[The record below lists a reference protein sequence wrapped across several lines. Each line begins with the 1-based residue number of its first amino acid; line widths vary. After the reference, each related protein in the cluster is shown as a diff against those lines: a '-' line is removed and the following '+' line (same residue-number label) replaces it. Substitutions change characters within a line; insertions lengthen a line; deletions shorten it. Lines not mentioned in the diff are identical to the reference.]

1 MCQKKKT
8 EQEIDYNKITIP
20 SRQEII
26 HMLEEE
32 HIYYMYTYIY
42 TDSVT
47 QIPLSKG

>member
-1 MCQKKKT
+1 MWQRKT
-8 EQEIDYNKITIP
+8 EQETDYNKITIP

-32 HIYYMYTYIY
+32 YIFIYIY